1 MNFKLDFQIPKAN
14 FTIQHGE
21 RILFLGS
28 CFSDEISEKAKF
40 HGLKVKSN
48 HFGTVFHP
56 SVLSRFI
63 MESINGIEQERICNR
78 SDIFLSWDANST
90 VFDFSEKVL
99 SAKLNDLRVDF
110 VKELKSAKA
119 LFVTFGT
126 AWGYRKMDD
135 ILLVANCHKMPNDQ
149 FVKELAQIDQLYL
162 EWKTTLDIIR
172 TVNAEIEIIF
182 TVSPVRH
189 SKDGLIENNQSKAIL
204 IELVR
209 RLTVARHCTYF
220 PSYEIVIDELRDY
233 RFFKSDRIHPSE
245 EAIEYVWKKFEACYC
260 SEETMRL
267 NKKVS
272 NFRRTLAHRSIHEG
286 SQEDKNQKIH
296 AESELKEF
304 LKSNPTVLF

>member
-1 MNFKLDFQIPKAN
+1 L
-14 FTIQHGE
+14 
-21 RILFLGS
+21 
-28 CFSDEISEKAKF
+28 
-40 HGLKVKSN
+40 
-48 HFGTVFHP
+48 
-56 SVLSRFI
+56 LSRFI
-63 MESINGIEQERICNR
+63 IESIEGIEQERILNR

-90 VFDFSEKVL
+90 VFDFSENGL
-99 SAKLNDLRVDF
+99 SAKLRNSRVDF
-110 VKELKSAKA
+110 VSELKTAKA
-119 LFVTFGT
+119 LFITFGT

-135 ILLVANCHKMPNDQ
+135 RLLVANCHKIPNDQ

-162 EWKTTLDIIR
+162 EWKTTLDIIH
-172 TVNAEIEIIF
+172 TVNAEIEIVF

-189 SKDGLIENNQSKAIL
+189 SKDGLIENNRSKAIL
-204 IELVR
+204 IELAR
-209 RLTVARHCTYF
+209 RLTVAPDCTYF
-220 PSYEIVIDELRDY
+220 PSFEIVIDELRDY
-233 RFFKSDRIHPSE
+233 RFFKSDRVHPSE

-260 SEETMRL
+260 SEETMHL

>member
-63 MESINGIEQERICNR
+63 IESIQGIKQERILNR

-90 VFDFSEKVL
+90 VFDFSEKGL
-99 SAKLNDLRVDF
+99 SAKLNHLRIDF
-110 VKELKSAKA
+110 VKELKTAKA
-119 LFVTFGT
+119 LFITFGT

-135 ILLVANCHKMPNDQ
+135 GLLVANCHKIPNDQ
-149 FVKELAQIDQLYL
+149 FVKELAQTDQLYL

-189 SKDGLIENNQSKAIL
+189 SRDGLIENNQSKAML
-204 IELVR
+204 IELAR
-209 RLTVARHCTYF
+209 RLTVAPDCTYF

-233 RFFKSDRIHPSE
+233 RFFKSDRVHPSE
-245 EAIEYVWKKFEACYC
+245 EAIGYVWKKFESTYC
-260 SEETMRL
+260 DEKTITLSQ
-267 NKKVS
+267 KVV
-272 NFRRTLAHRSIHEG
+272 NFRKTLAHRSIHE
-286 SQEDKNQKIH
+286 SSIENNKLKK
-296 AESELKEF
+296 ESEMRLNEF
-304 LKSNPTVLF
+304 LKLHPAIVF